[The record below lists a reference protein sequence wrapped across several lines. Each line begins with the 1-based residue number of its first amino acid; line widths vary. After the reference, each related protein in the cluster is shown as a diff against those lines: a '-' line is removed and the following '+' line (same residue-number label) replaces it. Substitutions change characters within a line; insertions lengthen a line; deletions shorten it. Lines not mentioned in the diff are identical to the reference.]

1 MTGEAYVFL
10 QKSMSADSSTLP
22 PSIILSPIDVQLLDS
37 YLNKK
42 SNVAMVTFAY
52 TNSAKLLQHPP
63 NSWPLPVWL
72 GGRYVNVERPIYAP
86 HVHTSMDYFLSSF
99 LHLAA
104 CTTKHMITPYVTH
117 NRPSI
122 SVRLSNGQFSSFPNR
137 HFFEQTSF
145 EKFELLEPE
154 YFRNRPLVTFT
165 RTQDDRKDEEEVEA
179 ALSPLTDLT
188 ETDDDGSSDISTDAT
203 HSPLPPP
210 LPPIPVNVTN
220 LPFTQT
226 FVANIFI
233 Y

>member
-1 MTGEAYVFL
+1 MTTYAF
-10 QKSMSADSSTLP
+10 ANAA
-22 PSIILSPIDVQLLDS
+22 QLLQ
-37 YLNKK
+37 
-42 SNVAMVTFAY
+42 
-52 TNSAKLLQHPP
+52 LLL

-72 GGRYVNVERPIYAP
+72 GGRYMNVERPTYTP
-86 HVHTSMDYFLSSF
+86 HVHTRMDYFLSSF

-117 NRPSI
+117 NCPSI

-165 RTQDDRKDEEEVEA
+165 RTQEEREDEEEVEA
-179 ALSPLTDLT
+179 ALSPLTDLM
-188 ETDDDGSSDISTDAT
+188 EMDDDGSSDISTDAM

-210 LPPIPVNVTN
+210 LPSIPINITN
-220 LPFTQT
+220 LPFMQT

-233 Y
+233 F